1 MFTNTSFSSLV
12 HMELVFILGDFCE
25 KRYKLKSG
33 SAKKDTSYKGV
44 LVKKTQSNG
53 GSVRMLVPVEDVFL
67 GVIGFGCFGLNH
79 DGSVT
84 SLVELGLV
92 GNGAHDVTGRE
103 CQGTDRYRC
112 KTG

>member
-79 DGSVT
+79 DGCVAF
-84 SLVELGLV
+84 LVELGFV
-92 GNGAHDVTGRE
+92 RDSAHDVTGGER
-103 CQGTDRYRC
+103 QGTDRYRC